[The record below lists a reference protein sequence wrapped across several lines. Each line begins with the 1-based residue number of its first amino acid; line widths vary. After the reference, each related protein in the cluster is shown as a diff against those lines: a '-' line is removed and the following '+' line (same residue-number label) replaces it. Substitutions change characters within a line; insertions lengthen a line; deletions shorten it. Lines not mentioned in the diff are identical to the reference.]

1 MLIFL
6 TYFTF
11 LLVIPFVCSK
21 ATNGAAAPVNVAS
34 GFFVS
39 KSAVNDR
46 FKQGFQFQKQNP
58 MVQCIGVLRGILL
71 TAGVHTGR
79 RIEAIVQCPENT
91 DSKLANLCS
100 ADNYAFPEEVGSVK
114 QLQEELL
121 SKLKSG
127 NSSDLGEH
135 LNLVIRKV
143 SPVVDS
149 SSGLIYANSYCASCH
164 NVKPTKLSRKLFCVG
179 VTDGVGR
186 CFVGAKLPDN
196 VKICEVEREDPQIS
210 THFSSQFSAEFSA
223 HFSPQFSPQFLF
235 DSIFTLPEDIEESN
249 EDAEASIEE
258 KIFEICQWICCIF
271 SFLTLIL
278 AICVFSTSPR
288 LRQALPGKMMI
299 ALCCALL
306 GSVIAFLLASGVMG
320 VIATPVRPLCVTV
333 AWLFLLFLLS
343 SFVWMVMFAVELF
356 RTFGL
361 VQLFRQIFRCH
372 QCRNDQ
378 NRKANATSLML
389 RSRESDSNPLTR
401 FKLQLIL
408 SLAIPLCFGI
418 PALAINEYVY
428 HRIEP
433 MYNASIGMK
442 WSQST
447 EEAELGSSLYRV
459 YPRFCPL
466 TNPNYAWFSGDYH
479 ALMTWFL
486 LPAGTMI
493 CFNLLALIIV
503 CIQIYRLKR
512 ETGLSPSTV
521 GPQQRPSNSLIAV
534 CSKLAV
540 ILGASWFIQLL
551 AGLCPHL
558 VIIRKV
564 AGLMNSAQGGIIAL
578 SMLTGS
584 KARRVMARRLPKR
597 WQEALGFS
605 EVTSTSKQEVI
616 TKSTSRSL
624 ITGQTNSSQTTS
636 LIQSV

>member
-1 MLIFL
+1 MLNFL
-6 TYFTF
+6 THFAF

-21 ATNGAAAPVNVAS
+21 ATSGAAPVNLAS
-34 GFFVS
+34 DFFVS

-46 FKQGFQFQKQNP
+46 FKQGFQFQTQNP
-58 MVQCIGVLRGILL
+58 MVRCIGVLRGILL

-135 LNLVIRKV
+135 LNLVIRKL

-164 NVKPTKLSRKLFCVG
+164 NVKPTKLSRELFCVG
-179 VTDGVGR
+179 VTDGVGE
-186 CFVGAKLPDN
+186 CFVGAELPDN
-196 VKICEVEREDPQIS
+196 VKICEVEQKA
-210 THFSSQFSAEFSA
+210 QFS
-223 HFSPQFSPQFLF
+223 F

-258 KIFEICQWICCIF
+258 KIFETFQWICCIF

-288 LRQALPGKMMI
+288 LRHALPGKMMI

-306 GSVIAFLLASGVMG
+306 GSVIAFLLASGVMD
-320 VIATPVRPLCVTV
+320 VISTPVRPLCVTV

-356 RTFGL
+356 RTFGIE
-361 VQLFRQIFRCH
+361 QLFRQIFLCY

-433 MYNASIGMK
+433 IHNASMGMN

-605 EVTSTSKQEVI
+605 EVASTSKQEVI
-616 TKSTSRSL
+616 TKSTSRSR